1 MPEESKGGRG
11 AESDVRLTRKERAAA
26 ARQAEEAEVRK
37 ALEQARERLL
47 TAAIAFCDGSISP
60 GQLRAVREILREQQV
75 KLDQLVGTS
84 PAPFREEKAPTAPL
98 SNPDVIET
106 GPLPRTASEAA
117 TTAASPEMAQSLA
130 ELDSKLARLEHD
142 FQQGTVNTSQ
152 YRAIRKH
159 YLEQRQVAI
168 RLKEANPESDRWKV
182 VLQEGKTTFL
192 LQLNEATCRCVAFY
206 DLKRRD
212 RVFVAGDMPPA
223 AESAMSL
230 LETFGQPKPG
240 GDRMLAT
247 QTDDGSALLLI
258 PGRFTAALI
267 VFSQEPPAWQVRA
280 LREVHRNFEI
290 ANKSALDRGS
300 RTSLVYPDLSR
311 FIRP

>member
-1 MPEESKGGRG
+1 MPEEPQAKRGGS
-11 AESDVRLTRKERAAA
+11 AIALTRKERAAA
-26 ARQAEEAEVRK
+26 ARQAEVAEVRQ

-75 KLDQLVGTS
+75 KLEQLVGTS

-98 SNPDVIET
+98 ANPDVIET
-106 GPLPRTASEAA
+106 GPLPRTAAEA
-117 TTAASPEMAQSLA
+117 TTEAASPEMAQSLA
-130 ELDSKLARLEHD
+130 ELDAKLARLEHD

-159 YLEQRQVAI
+159 YIEQRQVAI

-192 LQLNEATCRCVAFY
+192 LQLNEATCRSVAFY
-206 DLKRRD
+206 DLKKRD
-212 RVFVAGDMPPA
+212 RIFVAGDMPPS

-258 PGRFTAALI
+258 PGRFTAALV
-267 VFSQEPPAWQVRA
+267 VFSQEPPGWQVRA

-290 ANKSALDRGS
+290 ANKAALDRGH

>member
-1 MPEESKGGRG
+1 MPEEPQEKRG
-11 AESDVRLTRKERAAA
+11 SSAIALTRKERAAA
-26 ARQAEEAEVRK
+26 ARKAELDEVRK

-47 TAAIAFCDGSISP
+47 AAAISFCDGSISA
-60 GQLRAVREILREQQV
+60 GQLRAVREILREQQS
-75 KLDQLVGTS
+75 KIEQLEGVS
-84 PAPFREEKAPTAPL
+84 PAPFREERPPTAPL
-98 SNPDVIET
+98 SNPEIVDT
-106 GPLPRTASEAA
+106 GPFHPPAPEPAI
-117 TTAASPEMAQSLA
+117 TAAPPEMAQSLA
-130 ELDSKLARLEHD
+130 ELDAKLARLEGD
-142 FQQGTVNTSQ
+142 FQQGRVNASQ

-168 RLKEANPESDRWKV
+168 RLKETNPLSDRWKV

-192 LQLNEATCRCVAFY
+192 LQLNEAVCRSVAFY

-212 RVFVAGDMPPA
+212 RIFVAGDMPPA

-258 PGRFTAALI
+258 PGRFTAALV
-267 VFSQEPPAWQVRA
+267 VFSQEPPGWQVRA

-290 ANKSALDRGS
+290 ANKAALDRGH

>member
-1 MPEESKGGRG
+1 MPEEPQAKRG
-11 AESDVRLTRKERAAA
+11 SSTIALTRKERAAA
-26 ARQAEEAEVRK
+26 ARQAEAAEVRR

-47 TAAIAFCDGSISP
+47 AAAISFCEGSISA
-60 GQLRAVREILREQQV
+60 GQLRAVREILREQQT
-75 KLDQLVGTS
+75 KLEQIEGVS
-84 PAPFREEKAPTAPL
+84 PAPFREERPPTAPL
-98 SNPDVIET
+98 SNPDVVDT
-106 GPLPRTASEAA
+106 GPLTQAVPDPTPAS
-117 TTAASPEMAQSLA
+117 TPPEMAKRLA
-130 ELDSKLARLEHD
+130 DLDAKLARLEHD

-168 RLKEANPESDRWKV
+168 RLKEANPQSDRWKV

-192 LQLNEATCRCVAFY
+192 LQLNEATCRSVAFY

-247 QTDDGSALLLI
+247 QTEDGSALLLI

-290 ANKSALDRGS
+290 ANKAALERGS
-300 RTSLVYPDLSR
+300 RNSLVYPDLSR